1 MGEILKPA
9 GQWIAQNI
17 PLTVLIGLLILSIFF
32 KIPRKEINV
41 LGWLIKK
48 LGNLFLGGVRDD
60 IKDLK
65 EEEMISLESGKILIS
80 ETHYFRMKEYEQ
92 DKLLSAE

>member
-1 MGEILKPA
+1 MK
-9 GQWIAQNI
+9 
-17 PLTVLIGLLILSIFF
+17 
-32 KIPRKEINV
+32 
-41 LGWLIKK
+41 IKK
-48 LGNLFLGGVRDD
+48 TQEEIAERLGVDKRTVQRS

-80 ETHYFRMKEYEQ
+80 EAHYFRMKEYEQ